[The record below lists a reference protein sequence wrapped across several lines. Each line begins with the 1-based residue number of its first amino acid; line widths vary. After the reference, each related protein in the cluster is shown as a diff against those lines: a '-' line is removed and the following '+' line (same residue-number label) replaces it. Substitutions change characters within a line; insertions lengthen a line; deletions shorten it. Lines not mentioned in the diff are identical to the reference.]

1 MNNPDH
7 SRHDPPPSDSFLRS
21 RTGIVLTSFL
31 AVAGLLLAYEHRV
44 HIFTGNGV
52 LIALLALCVGMHFF
66 MHGGHGG
73 HGSHGGEGHS
83 RHGNGDDDAR

>member
-7 SRHDPPPSDSFLRS
+7 SWRDPPSSGGFLRS
-21 RTGIVLTSFL
+21 RSAVVLIAFL
-31 AVAGLLLAYEHRV
+31 AIAGVLLAYEHRV
-44 HIFTGNGV
+44 HIFTGSGV
-52 LIALLALCVGMHFF
+52 LIVLLALCVGMHFF

-83 RHGNGDDDAR
+83 RRSNGGDNA